1 VESLDSYNDYFDHV
15 IDFGLN
21 YNWDVDGT
29 DTSQQNDESYTLSL
43 SQTTNKILQLSEKL
57 NHWSSKFVVKD
68 GDKYIDV
75 SSAARGP
82 TSIIPVG
89 ATHKNIIYPGTKY
102 RFHFQLFGHSDK
114 NNKSDVNLKD
124 VEQSF
129 FNMINSPETIDG
141 CKMIRKRFDTYQS
154 CSRICSH
161 TYICS
166 HGMIANHDDTNF
178 VPNKV
183 GKCNVTV
190 QHSKKHKS
198 KGSLRGKISYFS

>member
-1 VESLDSYNDYFDHV
+1 MLMALIHPNKMMNHILF
-15 IDFGLN
+15 
-21 YNWDVDGT
+21 
-29 DTSQQNDESYTLSL
+29 LSH
-43 SQTTNKILQLSEKL
+43 KQLIKFF
-57 NHWSSKFVVKD
+57 NCQKHWSSKFVVKD

-102 RFHFQLFGHSDK
+102 RFHFQLFGHSD

-124 VEQSF
+124 VEQIF

-198 KGSLRGKISYFS
+198 RGSLRGKISYFS